1 MIKRTIVIERP
12 ARLSFATDQLVISMD
27 ADDGNRQERTVPI
40 EDMAVLVI
48 ETPQATLTN
57 ALLAELVSRQ
67 VAVVTCN
74 DRHMPVGLLMPLEG
88 NTLQSARFQMQMEV
102 SLPLKK
108 QVWSQLIKMKLVNQ
122 AQVLQRSGREADA
135 LLHWSK
141 EVRSG
146 DPENLEAR
154 GAAHYWPRLFDDVN
168 FRRTRDGQPPNHLLN
183 YGYAI
188 VRAAVARALVAS
200 GLMPTYGVHHRNQY
214 NAYCLADDVMEPY
227 RPFVDDIVLSEGGR
241 LGYPEE
247 LTRDWKGT
255 LLQVLTTDVY
265 IQQERSPLLVAVSKT
280 SSSLVKVFEGSQKR
294 VDLPTFT
301 PYVVREDQRL

>member
-12 ARLSFATDQLVISMD
+12 ARLSFATDQLVVSMD
-27 ADDGNRQERTVPI
+27 ADDGTRQERTVPI

-74 DRHMPVGLLMPLEG
+74 DRHMPVGLFMPLEG
-88 NTLQSARFQMQMEV
+88 NTLQSARFQMQMDV

-108 QVWSQLIKMKLVNQ
+108 QVWSQLIKMKLINQ
-122 AQVLQRSGREADA
+122 AQVLQRSGRDADA

-146 DPENLEAR
+146 DPDNLEAR

-255 LLQVLTTDVY
+255 LLQVLSTDVY

-280 SSSLVKVFEGSQKR
+280 SSSLVKVYEGSQKR

>member
-12 ARLSFATDQLVISMD
+12 ARLSFATDQLVVSMD
-27 ADDGNRQERTVPI
+27 ADDGTRQERTVPI

-48 ETPQATLTN
+48 ETPQVTLTN

-146 DPENLEAR
+146 DPDNLEAR

-265 IQQERSPLLVAVSKT
+265 MQQERSPLLVAVSKT
-280 SSSLVKVFEGSQKR
+280 SSSLVKVYEGSQKR

>member
-12 ARLSFATDQLVISMD
+12 ARLSFATDQLVVSMD
-27 ADDGNRQERTVPI
+27 ADDGSQQQRTVPV

-108 QVWSQLIKMKLVNQ
+108 QVWSQLIKMKLINQ

-146 DPENLEAR
+146 DPDNLEAR

-247 LTRDWKGT
+247 LTRGWKGT

-280 SSSLVKVFEGSQKR
+280 SSSLVKVYEGSQKR

>member
-1 MIKRTIVIERP
+1 M
-12 ARLSFATDQLVISMD
+12 
-27 ADDGNRQERTVPI
+27 PI

-48 ETPQATLTN
+48 ETPQVTLTN

-146 DPENLEAR
+146 DPDNLEAR

-265 IQQERSPLLVAVSKT
+265 MQQERSPLLVAVSKT
-280 SSSLVKVFEGSQKR
+280 SSSLVKVYEGSQKR

>member
-12 ARLSFATDQLVISMD
+12 ARLSFATDQLVVSMD
-27 ADDGNRQERTVPI
+27 ADDGSQQQRTVPI

-88 NTLQSARFQMQMEV
+88 NTLQSSRFQMQMDV

-108 QVWSQLIKMKLVNQ
+108 QVWSQLIKMKLINQ

-146 DPENLEAR
+146 DPDNLEAR

-200 GLMPTYGVHHRNQY
+200 GLMPAYGVHHRNQY

-280 SSSLVKVFEGSQKR
+280 SSSLVKVYEGSQKR

>member
-1 MIKRTIVIERP
+1 MIKRTIVIEKP
-12 ARLSFATDQLVISMD
+12 ARLSLATEQLVVSTD
-27 ADDGNRQERTVPI
+27 AEDGTRTERTVPI

-108 QVWSQLIKMKLVNQ
+108 QVWSQLIKMKLINQ

-146 DPENLEAR
+146 DPDNLEAR
-154 GAAHYWPRLFDDVN
+154 AAAHYWPRLFDDVN

-183 YGYAI
+183 YGYSI

-227 RPFVDDIVLSEGGR
+227 RPFVDDIVLTEGKH

-280 SSSLVKVFEGSQKR
+280 TSSLVKVYEGQQRR

-301 PYVVREDQRL
+301 PYVVREDQRV

>member
-12 ARLSFATDQLVISMD
+12 ARLSFGNEQLLVNSE
-27 ADDGNRQERTVPI
+27 APDGSSHSRTVPI
-40 EDMAVLVI
+40 EDLAVLVI

-67 VAVVTCN
+67 VAVITCN
-74 DRHMPVGLLMPLEG
+74 NRHMPVGLMMPLEG
-88 NTLQSARFQMQMEV
+88 NTLQSARFQLQMAV
-102 SLPLKK
+102 SQPLKK
-108 QVWSQLIKMKLVNQ
+108 QVWSQLVKMKLLNQ
-122 AQVLQRSGREADA
+122 AQVLMRSGRKADA

-146 DPENLEAR
+146 DPDNLEAR
-154 GAAHYWPRLFDDVN
+154 AAAHYWPRLFDDAA

-188 VRAAVARALVAS
+188 VRATVARALVAS

-227 RPFVDDIVLSEGGR
+227 RPFVDDIVLNAGGR

-247 LTRDWKGT
+247 LTREWKGE
-255 LLQVLTTDVY
+255 LLQVLSSDVY

-280 SSSLVKVFEGSQKR
+280 TASLVKVYEGEQKR

-301 PYVVREDQRL
+301 PHVIREDQRL

>member
-1 MIKRTIVIERP
+1 MIKRTIVIEKP
-12 ARLSFATDQLVISMD
+12 ARLSFATDQLVVSMD
-27 ADDGNRQERTVPI
+27 ADDGTRQERTVPI
-40 EDMAVLVI
+40 EDLAVLVI

-108 QVWSQLIKMKLVNQ
+108 QVWSQLIKMKLINQ
-122 AQVLQRSGREADA
+122 AQVLQRTGREADA

-146 DPENLEAR
+146 DPDNLEAR
-154 GAAHYWPRLFDDVN
+154 GAAHYWPRLFDDPD
-168 FRRTRDGQPPNHLLN
+168 FRRTRDGLPPNHLLN

-227 RPFVDDIVLSEGGR
+227 RPFVDDIVMSEGGR

-265 IQQERSPLLVAVSKT
+265 IQQECSPLLVAVSKT
-280 SSSLVKVFEGSQKR
+280 TSSLVKVYEGSQKR

>member
-12 ARLSFATDQLVISMD
+12 ARLSFATDQLVVSMD
-27 ADDGNRQERTVPI
+27 ADDGSQQQRTVPI

-88 NTLQSARFQMQMEV
+88 NTLQSSRFQMQMDV

-108 QVWSQLIKMKLVNQ
+108 QVWSQLIKMKLINQ

-146 DPENLEAR
+146 DPDNLEAR

-200 GLMPTYGVHHRNQY
+200 GLMPAYGVHHRNQY

-280 SSSLVKVFEGSQKR
+280 SSSLVKVYEGSQKR

-301 PYVVREDQRL
+301 PHVVREDQRL

>member
-12 ARLSFATDQLVISMD
+12 ARLSFASDQLVVSMD
-27 ADDGNRQERTVPI
+27 ADDGTRRDRTVPI

-74 DRHMPVGLLMPLEG
+74 DRHMPVGLLMSLEG

-108 QVWSQLIKMKLVNQ
+108 QVWSQLIKMKLINQ
-122 AQVLQRSGREADA
+122 AQVLMRSGREADA

-146 DPENLEAR
+146 DPDNLEAR

-188 VRAAVARALVAS
+188 LRAAVARALVAS

-255 LLQVLTTDVY
+255 LLQVLTSDVY

-280 SSSLVKVFEGSQKR
+280 SSSLVKVYEGSQKR

>member
-12 ARLSFATDQLVISMD
+12 ARLSFATDQLVVSMD
-27 ADDGNRQERTVPI
+27 ADDGTRQERTVPI

-67 VAVVTCN
+67 VAVITCN

-102 SLPLKK
+102 SVPLKK
-108 QVWSQLIKMKLVNQ
+108 QVWSQLIKMKLINQ
-122 AQVLQRSGREADA
+122 SQVLQRSGREADA
-135 LLHWSK
+135 LVHWSK

-146 DPENLEAR
+146 DPDNLEAR

-188 VRAAVARALVAS
+188 VRAAVARALVSS

-247 LTRDWKGT
+247 LTRDWKET

-301 PYVVREDQRL
+301 PYAVREDQRV

>member
-1 MIKRTIVIERP
+1 MIKRTIVIEKP
-12 ARLSFATDQLVISMD
+12 ARLSFAIDQLVVKSDM
-27 ADDGNRQERTVPI
+27 ADGSSQERTVPI
-40 EDMAVLVI
+40 EDLAVLVI
-48 ETPQATLTN
+48 ECPQVTLTN

-67 VAVVTCN
+67 VAVITCN
-74 DRHMPVGLLMPLEG
+74 NRHMPVGLMMPLEG
-88 NTLQSARFQMQMEV
+88 NTLQSARFQLQMAV
-102 SLPLKK
+102 SQPLKK
-108 QVWSQLIKMKLVNQ
+108 QVWSQLVKTKLLNQ
-122 AQVLQRSGREADA
+122 AQVLMRSGREADA

-146 DPENLEAR
+146 DPDNIEAR
-154 GAAHYWPRLFDDVN
+154 AAAHYWPRLFDDAA

-188 VRAAVARALVAS
+188 VRATVARALVAS
-200 GLMPTYGVHHRNQY
+200 GLMPTFGVHHRNQY

-227 RPFVDDIVLSEGGR
+227 RPFVDDIVLNAGGR

-247 LTRDWKGT
+247 LTREWKGE
-255 LLQVLTTDVY
+255 LLQVLSSDVY

-280 SSSLVKVFEGSQKR
+280 TASLVKVYEGEQKR

-301 PYVVREDQRL
+301 PHVVREDQRL

>member
-12 ARLSFATDQLVISMD
+12 ARLSFATDQLVVSMD
-27 ADDGNRQERTVPI
+27 ADDGTRQERTVPI

-67 VAVVTCN
+67 VAVITCN
-74 DRHMPVGLLMPLEG
+74 DRHMPVGLMMPLEG

-102 SLPLKK
+102 SVPLKK
-108 QVWSQLIKMKLVNQ
+108 QVWSQLIKMKLFNQ

-135 LLHWSK
+135 LVHWSK

-146 DPENLEAR
+146 DPDNLEAR

-168 FRRTRDGQPPNHLLN
+168 FRRTRDGLPPNHLLN

-227 RPFVDDIVLSEGGR
+227 RPFVDDVVLTHGAR

-247 LTRDWKGT
+247 LTREWKGT

-280 SSSLVKVFEGSQKR
+280 SSSLVKVYEGSQKR

-301 PYVVREDQRL
+301 PYVVREDQRV